1 MVTEAIRKA
10 GTAEDVDKVVQA
22 MSTVSF
28 EGPTGMT
35 TVRACDNMAL
45 YNFYVGTVKRDPSLP
60 DGIGVGD
67 VKAFNTESVARPCVE
82 LLRARGS

>member
-1 MVTEAIRKA
+1 MKSYPTGPTTVGYVAGKMITEAILKA

-28 EGPTGMT
+28 EGPTGKT

-45 YNFYVGTVKRDPSLP
+45 YNFMWAPLSAIRRCPTVL
-60 DGIGVGD
+60 
-67 VKAFNTESVARPCVE
+67 AWAT
-82 LLRARGS
+82 